1 MNNLTLLPLTSALLL
16 SPLAAGCVR
25 AQIPAPGPVVVGL
38 PASTVI
44 EESDASGQP
53 AQIEFPDGTG
63 GTTRCATPC
72 RTQTVSGPRLL
83 TVRSA
88 DGSVRNFG
96 VNVPP
101 GASRFALSYRSGGA
115 TVAWLVMAGLGL
127 VGTTVCGVMAPE
139 SGLVPVVTVC
149 GTSIALLVGSL
160 IARSAAG
167 ADYADYVAAPD
178 VAARRGHRLRFAGVG
193 FSPLTDGGV
202 YGSMG
207 LRFE

>member
-1 MNNLTLLPLTSALLL
+1 MNKLTLLPITSALLL

-25 AQIPAPGPVVVGL
+25 TQIPAPGAGVVGQ
-38 PASTVI
+38 PASVVI
-44 EESDASGQP
+44 VEREASGQP
-53 AQIEFPDGTG
+53 AQIDLPDGSG

-72 RTQTVSGPRLL
+72 RTQTVSGPHML

-88 DGSVRNFG
+88 DGGTRNFG
-96 VNVPP
+96 VNIPP
-101 GASRFALSYRSGGA
+101 GASQFAISYRSGGA

-127 VGTTVCGVMAPE
+127 VGTTVCGLMAPE

-167 ADYADYVAAPD
+167 ADYADYVGAPD
-178 VAARRGHRLRFAGVG
+178 VAARRGYGLRFAGVG
-193 FSPLTDGGV
+193 FSPLPDGGA

-207 LRFE
+207 LRF